1 MKNERNSKFNIVVI
15 LLILL
20 KKCEREREIERISLD
35 KEWEKLSK
43 LNIVIILLNE
53 FAIYLKKNLWTDSS
67 LLNQRTI
74 KDKKSL
80 FTCSVVYYLQM
91 CKLKIFNNVQQRNN
105 TKKFR
110 AKKIFIHLGFFEEI
124 TKNLFIKK
132 HLLLLEYIIYYYWN
146 NLIFISFANTLAY
159 YSFLVLPFKVLC
171 PI

>member
-1 MKNERNSKFNIVVI
+1 MKNERNSKFNNVVI

-20 KKCEREREIERISLD
+20 KKCERESEIERISLD

-67 LLNQRTI
+67 LLNQRTM

-124 TKNLFIKK
+124 TKNLFIKN
-132 HLLLLEYIIYYYWN
+132 IYYYSN
-146 NLIFISFANTLAY
+146 ILYITTEI
-159 YSFLVLPFKVLC
+159 
-171 PI
+171 I